1 MKGTIKSKED
11 VERLFSRGR
20 RSTSSFMT
28 ILVRENTSSIQGR
41 CAFIAGKKLGTAPL
55 RNRCKRVMREVARN
69 IGAPFEGYD
78 IAFVA
83 KKKVAFEKHEE
94 IMRQARRS
102 LAKLG
107 VMDERVKLVSSCE
120 CHGVCSKLSLCH
132 CEGAGVRWTPLQ
144 SRSTDRAGRRDTKRL
159 WQSVSPLRVLRIL
172 SCFALRMTNRL
183 VVATAVKCA
192 AIRSHKK
199 KSRFIFQ
206 LLIFVPAL
214 KFY

>member
-11 VERLFSRGR
+11 VERLFSRGG

-107 VMDERVKLVSSCE
+107 VMDES
-120 CHGVCSKLSLCH
+120 
-132 CEGAGVRWTPLQ
+132 A
-144 SRSTDRAGRRDTKRL
+144 
-159 WQSVSPLRVLRIL
+159 
-172 SCFALRMTNRL
+172 
-183 VVATAVKCA
+183 
-192 AIRSHKK
+192 
-199 KSRFIFQ
+199 
-206 LLIFVPAL
+206 
-214 KFY
+214 